1 MGQHSLINMCHED
14 YAECSRIERY
24 TATMFARLNA
34 RILACV
40 ILPFTHTWKT
50 LALTHHFT
58 IINTSYK
65 LWLTLIKKKYR
76 GRNRWKIKDGGQID
90 TLTHKYSQTGPEGQ
104 LYWVVTC
111 IKRSPL
117 DTKGVIRIRKS
128 KKICSPPST
137 TFLV

>member
-1 MGQHSLINMCHED
+1 MCHED

-58 IINTSYK
+58 KWGVGGSVDPIK
-65 LWLTLIKKKYR
+65 L
-76 GRNRWKIKDGGQID
+76 
-90 TLTHKYSQTGPEGQ
+90 
-104 LYWVVTC
+104 V
-111 IKRSPL
+111 
-117 DTKGVIRIRKS
+117 
-128 KKICSPPST
+128 
-137 TFLV
+137 